1 MSESSTI
8 DISATSQ
15 EQACAVISSAIH
27 HLLFAKGQIH
37 QPIAVLRKQR
47 DQGGDNVA
55 FCDEDEQDRSKSK
68 TKKISFTAQRKERR
82 LNEMIANVDRLH
94 DQLVRAVEA
103 VTDSGNASSGDEVV
117 LMLRLG
123 QSPLTMARQQ
133 FKIQLNGLL
142 SLPRTAIEADKHN
155 PPKPSIA
162 RQVFGGKMKK
172 SVEPT
177 ASQSSMSR
185 VPVLERKLVR
195 FFLSANM
202 DESGLGKALTAPIA
216 PTRSQIFI
224 QAPRIGF
231 AAKGWIPRPSLKV
244 AAKNDGLD
252 GVRTHATHKQERSE
266 EGSGSNETVGTTAED
281 VDMLALGLS
290 PVKRR
295 ALMSPKVNP
304 AKKVK
309 PLIFRQDSD
318 LDHEHTEQAK
328 PLTELQ
334 NERTSPLKPMTT
346 NVDAFTESTT
356 TDQPALTAQEL
367 MDQKR
372 MARMRSR
379 PTEGQH
385 KKTMNPKADIG
396 KHPQT
401 KPIRKQRMISA
412 SIIIN
417 FTSSG
422 PEKHDNFSPH
432 DRSDNIWY
440 ASDIV
445 LQACTL

>member
-1 MSESSTI
+1 MSENSSV
-8 DISATSQ
+8 DILATSQ

-47 DQGGDNVA
+47 DQKEAKDA
-55 FCDEDEQDRSKSK
+55 DSEYDECEQTNRK
-68 TKKISFTAQRKERR
+68 TKIKRISFTSQRKDRR

-94 DQLVRAVEA
+94 DQLVRAIEA
-103 VTDSGNASSGDEVV
+103 VTDSRSTYSDEEVV

-142 SLPRTAIEADKHN
+142 SLPRTAVEADKHN
-155 PPKPSIA
+155 PPKPSVA

-172 SVEPT
+172 SVD
-177 ASQSSMSR
+177 SSVVQSSMSR

-202 DESGLGKALTAPIA
+202 DESGLGKALTAPIV
-216 PTRSQIFI
+216 PTKSQIFI
-224 QAPRIGF
+224 QAPKSGF

-244 AAKNDGLD
+244 AAKDED
-252 GVRTHATHKQERSE
+252 SDAARTQSKHKQQRRSE
-266 EGSGSNETVGTTAED
+266 EGSGSNETAGTTVED

-295 ALMSPKVNP
+295 ALMSPKLNP
-304 AKKVK
+304 AKKIK

-318 LDHEHTEQAK
+318 VDYEQTEQAM
-328 PLTELQ
+328 PLPNSQ
-334 NERTSPLKPMTT
+334 NESSSPFKPMTT
-346 NVDAFTESTT
+346 NVDAFIEATT
-356 TDQPALTAQEL
+356 AEQPHLTAQEL

-379 PTEGQH
+379 PTGL
-385 KKTMNPKADIG
+385 KAKVDVA
-396 KHPQT
+396 KQPQS
-401 KPIRKQRMISA
+401 KPIRKQKMISA

-417 FTSSG
+417 FTSPR
-422 PEKHDNFSPH
+422 PERLDELPSHD
-432 DRSDNIWY
+432 DNDHIWY